1 MILKAQNKQHIGF
14 LAEQKVIL
22 SAIEKGFTV
31 LTPLFSNGR
40 YDLVLE
46 KNNKIYKIQV
56 KTTSKLNSENRY
68 SVKVTGFNN
77 RKYSNKEITHVI
89 VLTPT
94 EEFYIVP
101 IDKVSGKSIRISP
114 TGTSKYNKFLNRW
127 DLLE

>member
-1 MILKAQNKQHIGF
+1 MLKAQNKQHIGF

-22 SAIEKGFTV
+22 LAIQNGFNV
-31 LTPLFSNGR
+31 LTPLFTNSR

-56 KTTSKLNSENRY
+56 KATSKLNSDNRY

-77 RKYSNKEITHVI
+77 KKYSNKDITHVI

-94 EEFYIVP
+94 EKSYVVP
-101 IDKVSGKSIRISP
+101 IEEVSGKSIRISP
-114 TGTSKYNKFLNRW
+114 SGKSKYNKFLNRW
-127 DLLE
+127 DLLK